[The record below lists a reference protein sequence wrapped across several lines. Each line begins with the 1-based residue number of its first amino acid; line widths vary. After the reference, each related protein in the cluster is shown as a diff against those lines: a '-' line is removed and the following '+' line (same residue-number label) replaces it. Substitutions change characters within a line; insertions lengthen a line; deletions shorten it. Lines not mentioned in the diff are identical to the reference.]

1 MGKRGTK
8 AAKVHRQSIV
18 RSLMARGLEQHEIL
32 DTLEKPQYA
41 EPVMMKD
48 GILIDN
54 PNFCGNVKTG
64 ERVDKATISRDWNE
78 IQEQWRKEAVEDVN
92 EHFARQLA
100 EIREAKRIAQAAK
113 DRSEI
118 RLLIQLEMKL
128 LGTPKP
134 EKTEIRWDDEQI
146 GKVDRMKGLF
156 QGMRQREAGNG
167 HSDSD

>member
-1 MGKRGTK
+1 MGKRGTN
-8 AAKVHRQSIV
+8 AAMEHRQSIV

-32 DTLEKPQYA
+32 DTLAKPQYS
-41 EPVMMKD
+41 EPYIEKD

-54 PNFCGNVKTG
+54 PNFCSNGKTG
-64 ERVDKATISRDWNE
+64 EPVDKSTISRDWKKIKAE
-78 IQEQWRKEAVEDVN
+78 WRKEAVEDVN

-134 EKTEIRWDDEQI
+134 EKTEVRWDDEQL
-146 GKVDRMKGLF
+146 GKVDKLKGLF